1 MHNLVIIYILLLWG
15 ALSAQANEE
24 INLWLNKLDQS
35 LAQKEKYDALKMER
49 IKSLEIL
56 LRSSKRLETRLETYR
71 QLYEE

>member
-35 LAQKEKYDALKMER
+35 LAQKEKYDALKWSAS
-49 IKSLEIL
+49 KV
-56 LRSSKRLETRLETYR
+56 LRFCCVAVNV
-71 QLYEE
+71 